1 MINLPAPSLL
11 DLPTVRLTPGGGAS
25 LTIHPDAPDAPNS
38 RADPRTLPLL
48 GEVRFRRRGLRHLF
62 RRSAQLHDAH
72 RPLLELGF
80 DIFTSAEVRAPA
92 AAPGQTPAAAPGQT
106 PAAAPGQG
114 DDAGREGRGE
124 ADGTPLGHV
133 EHHVQLIGRRVTGSV
148 GPWSVEGKGSR
159 LERQYAIAVDHPQG
173 YRATAELAMV
183 RRSIGEHLTGTRPW
197 HLTLDLSAVPDEL
210 SASGES
216 SLRRLA
222 ALALWSAVIV
232 LHTAVYI
239 DEQRS

>member
-1 MINLPAPSLL
+1 MIDLPSPSVL
-11 DLPTVRLTPGGGAS
+11 DLPAVRLTPGGGAS
-25 LTIHPDAPDAPNS
+25 LTIHPDAPESPNS

-48 GEVRFRRRGLRHLF
+48 GEVRFHRRGLRHLF

-72 RPLLELGF
+72 RPLLELDF
-80 DIFTSAEVRAPA
+80 YLFTSAEVRAPA
-92 AAPGQTPAAAPGQT
+92 AV
-106 PAAAPGQG
+106 PGQG
-114 DDAGREGRGE
+114 DDAGREGWDE

-133 EHHVQLIGRRVTGSV
+133 EHHERLIGRRVTGSV
-148 GPWSVEGKGSR
+148 GPWSVEGEGSR
-159 LERQYAIAVDHPQG
+159 LERQYEIAADHPQG

-197 HLTLDLSAVPDEL
+197 HLTLDLSAVPEAL